1 MQRTVTAA
9 ILALPLLLP
18 LPTACAHG
26 LPPPPRPAPAPPA
39 STTPDPPPPA
49 AAVAPTWP
57 ELFAVVMQG
66 HGDPHAQPIP
76 LPRDGQGR
84 DRWIV
89 FVGTG
94 DVAVGA
100 WRVTRDPNGEMQTE
114 AIERW
119 PVGVRVVGG
128 IVEAGAAYVLLESVA
143 VLDQPPGLRG
153 VWIDAGSRATP
164 FDASPMALADVHEV
178 AELAVR
184 ATHPPPVGSS
194 ERTAVA
200 LLASL
205 RAASGSTALLAR
217 TLAAEGADVGI
228 AWQSTFV
235 QHVGKLDG
243 EGAAP
248 NPLADRVLSIVR
260 AAVTTQACGA
270 DSCEAWTDT
279 GHAILRFVVQGGRW
293 VLRSVIEDAPVTRA
307 SSGAPPHEVPAS
319 QDTTSTESLLRSRAR
334 QVTRVLGEAPLTAA
348 GGTIGLGTTD
358 LSPDIPVVAVR
369 EGLAARVFLLDA
381 GTVRAEASEAQWDAA
396 FGDVDGDGRTDVI
409 VRMSGKRADGSPVV
423 WTQAFLAPLASVQ
436 ATSLEADLASSFAAM
451 DAPDAHAAAHAAS
464 SLPNTGVARDEAC
477 RVLGL
482 ASTAS
487 GFRKV
492 SAPDAR
498 ILLFDEPGMPTWRP
512 KVVPAAKIVTDQ
524 VRGLGAHCAELACNA
539 TRPYC
544 SYTSGADS
552 LHAWFGWSGGQL
564 ALVGVAD
571 YQGE

>member
-1 MQRTVTAA
+1 MRRTVSAA
-9 ILALPLLLP
+9 ILALP
-18 LPTACAHG
+18 TACAHAA
-26 LPPPPRPAPAPPA
+26 PPPPSPVPAPASSAP
-39 STTPDPPPPA
+39 SPDPPAQVAIA
-49 AAVAPTWP
+49 APVWP
-57 ELFAVVMQG
+57 ELFAAAMQG
-66 HGDPHAQPIP
+66 RGEPHAQPIP
-76 LPRDGQGR
+76 LPKDAQGR

-89 FVGTG
+89 FVGTT

-100 WRVTRDPNGEMQTE
+100 WRVTRDANGEMQTE
-114 AIERW
+114 AVERW

-128 IVEAGAAYVLLESVA
+128 IVEGGAAYVLLESVA
-143 VLDQPPGLRG
+143 ALDQPPGLRG

-178 AELAVR
+178 AELAAR
-184 ATHPPPVGSS
+184 AAHPPPVGSS

-228 AWQSTFV
+228 AWQATFV

-293 VLRSVIEDAPVTRA
+293 VLRSVIEDAPLAR
-307 SSGAPPHEVPAS
+307 SSPGAAPHEVPPS
-319 QDTTSTESLLRSRAR
+319 PDTTATESLLRARAR
-334 QVTRVLGEAPLTAA
+334 QVTHVFGEAPLAAA
-348 GGTIGLGTTD
+348 GGSIGLGTTD
-358 LSPDIPVVAVR
+358 LSPDVPVVAVR
-369 EGLAARVFLLDA
+369 EGLAARVFPIDA

-396 FGDVDGDGRTDVI
+396 FADVDGDGRTDVV
-409 VRMSGKRADGSPVV
+409 VRMSGKRGDGSPVA
-423 WTQAFLAPLASVQ
+423 WTQAFLAPAASVQ
-436 ATSLEADLASSFAAM
+436 ATSLEADLASSLAAM
-451 DAPDAHAAAHAAS
+451 DAPDARAAAHAAT
-464 SLPNTGVARDEAC
+464 SLPNGAVSRDDAC

-482 ASTAS
+482 ASTAT

-492 SAPDAR
+492 AAPDAK

-524 VRGLGAHCAELACNA
+524 VRGLGAHCAELTCNA

-544 SYTSGADS
+544 FYASGADS
-552 LHAWFGWSGGQL
+552 LHAWFAWNGAQL
-564 ALVGVAD
+564 AILGAAD